1 MTAEIPAP
9 TGTRVAH
16 ATGYLLA
23 ANVLRY
29 VGPLGMLVLLAQFTT
44 PDTVGAY
51 TLSLA
56 IVTPM
61 FVFAQLSLRTVYL
74 TIRPPVRIAVLLGV
88 QAAALLFA
96 AIVTGIIGG
105 VFQAA
110 LLPLLAAAALGKIMD
125 AYVDLLSGPLQAAGR
140 ERRIF
145 WASLAVGAGSL
156 AFAAA
161 GLLATGSVVVS
172 LVALAAG
179 TLCAALPFLY
189 LPVRR
194 AEREAGTWSWRADA
208 DTRARVV
215 RAGVPMGVAIA
226 IMSLMSVLPQYVL
239 AGVIGQA
246 VAGRFAVMLYM
257 YAVADIAGM
266 SLAQAW
272 IPTGRRSY
280 ETGEP
285 RRWLARP
292 VLLWTALFLPATV
305 FGLWLGAM
313 LLPLLFGPAFGFG
326 IAEAV
331 PLGCAIVLLP
341 FAHFTAI
348 TVSIQNRYTHVLAL
362 SAAAVVVSATLCAV
376 LIPIWGLAGG
386 FWALAAAIGVRG
398 IVALVFVL
406 RH

>member
-179 TLCAALPFLY
+179 TLCA
-189 LPVRR
+189 
-194 AEREAGTWSWRADA
+194 
-208 DTRARVV
+208 
-215 RAGVPMGVAIA
+215 
-226 IMSLMSVLPQYVL
+226 
-239 AGVIGQA
+239 
-246 VAGRFAVMLYM
+246 
-257 YAVADIAGM
+257 
-266 SLAQAW
+266 
-272 IPTGRRSY
+272 
-280 ETGEP
+280 
-285 RRWLARP
+285 
-292 VLLWTALFLPATV
+292 
-305 FGLWLGAM
+305 
-313 LLPLLFGPAFGFG
+313 
-326 IAEAV
+326 
-331 PLGCAIVLLP
+331 
-341 FAHFTAI
+341 
-348 TVSIQNRYTHVLAL
+348 
-362 SAAAVVVSATLCAV
+362 
-376 LIPIWGLAGG
+376 
-386 FWALAAAIGVRG
+386 
-398 IVALVFVL
+398 
-406 RH
+406 